1 MRNST
6 TKVFGQRQVTQIV
19 KTPLKAVSRENTKR
33 KSIEDLKAAN
43 ADRRK
48 YRRIKVQLSGRF
60 MREDQQ
66 EYPCYTNDISAG
78 GMNVSASIKCE
89 SGEYV
94 VFYIEEIGRI
104 KGFVVRTHNDG
115 FAIAIEASSHK
126 RERLVATL
134 TWLLNRHELQDP
146 RARRH
151 ERQIPS
157 KPKTTLVRADG
168 RQLPVEVLDLS
179 MGGARVRV
187 KALLK
192 TGEKVYL
199 GKSSGYVVR
208 VDEDSIGIQF
218 DTEQL
223 PKSMHSFFASNKAN

>member
-6 TKVFGQRQVTQIV
+6 ARVFGQRQVTQIV
-19 KTPLKAVSRENTKR
+19 KTPLKAVSRANSKR
-33 KSIEDLKAAN
+33 KSIEDLAATA

-78 GMNVSASIKCE
+78 GMNISASVKCE
-89 SGEYV
+89 PGEYV

-104 KGFVVRTHNDG
+104 EGFVVRNHDDG

-146 RARRH
+146 QERRH
-151 ERQIPS
+151 ERQIPTN
-157 KPKTTLVRADG
+157 PQTILVRADG
-168 RQLPVEVLDLS
+168 DKLPVKVLDLS
-179 MGGARVRV
+179 ISGARVSV
-187 KALLK
+187 KALMK
-192 TGEKVYL
+192 TGEKVHL
-199 GKSSGYVVR
+199 GKSSGYIVR

-218 DTEQL
+218 DTEQS
-223 PKSMHSFFASNKAN
+223 PKTMHPFFSSK

>member
-6 TKVFGQRQVTQIV
+6 ARVFGQRQVTKIV
-19 KTPLKAVSRENTKR
+19 KTPLKVVSSAKSKR
-33 KSIEDLKAAN
+33 KSIDDLTAAA

-78 GMNVSASIKCE
+78 GMNISASVKCE
-89 SGEYV
+89 PGEYV

-104 KGFVVRTHNDG
+104 EGFVVRNHDDG
-115 FAIAIEASSHK
+115 FAIAIEASAHK

-134 TWLLNRHELQDP
+134 TWLLNRHELEDP
-146 RARRH
+146 QERRY
-151 ERQIPS
+151 ERQIPTS
-157 KPKTTLVRADG
+157 PATTLMRANG
-168 RQLPVEVLDLS
+168 KRLPVEVLDLS
-179 MGGARVRV
+179 IGGARVSV
-187 KALLK
+187 KALMK

-199 GKSSGYVVR
+199 GKSAGYVVR
-208 VDEDSIGIQF
+208 VDKNSIGIQF
-218 DTEQL
+218 DTEQS
-223 PKSMHSFFASNKAN
+223 PATMHPFFSRK

>member
-6 TKVFGQRQVTQIV
+6 ARVFGQRQVTQIV
-19 KTPLKAVSRENTKR
+19 KTPLKAVSPANSKR
-33 KSIEDLKAAN
+33 KSIEDLTAA
-43 ADRRK
+43 ATDRRK

-78 GMNVSASIKCE
+78 GMNISASVKCE
-89 SGEYV
+89 PGEYV

-104 KGFVVRTHNDG
+104 EGFVVRNHDDG

-146 RARRH
+146 QERRH
-151 ERQIPS
+151 ERQIPTN
-157 KPKTTLVRADG
+157 PQTTLVRSDG
-168 RQLPVEVLDLS
+168 KKLPVKVLDLS
-179 MGGARVRV
+179 IGGARVSV
-187 KALLK
+187 KALMK

-218 DTEQL
+218 DTEQS
-223 PKSMHSFFASNKAN
+223 PKNMHPFFASN